1 MARNGSA
8 PVVTKGSNVM
18 DQLEKNIRKHLET
31 ICLVPSRHVG
41 SPGVLKTADYIEKVF
56 RDYGFA
62 DVSREPFPTTGWRF
76 GSMLFE
82 DLDNGAVPVP
92 TALPCFF
99 SRSAEVSGDPVWLT
113 EDSVAGLTR
122 EQVEGKLC
130 IAEYFSEAGAI
141 QGRNGLAELL
151 DRLGAAAAVF
161 ISDSAYHTTVAASS
175 KIQRSP
181 NLRNLGAAA
190 VAEEGAYYLA
200 RNRNHRYHFAI
211 DADTFP
217 ATSYNIVA
225 TRPGTGSKRAVFGA
239 HYDAA
244 PLTQAAVDNASGVA
258 ALLELARLMKDDLPE
273 WTLEFVALDA
283 EEYCITPGYPAG
295 SEAYTIAHP
304 DRKWEYFMNFD
315 GVGSYFSDSVLH
327 IGQPE
332 KLPKIKSCYEILP
345 IKNGGDDR
353 SFDRIGVPTLWFN
366 VHPRFKDFHTPAD
379 TLGTLGIEL
388 FPACIRDA
396 LQVVHQIAEEQ

>member
-1 MARNGSA
+1 
-8 PVVTKGSNVM
+8 M

-41 SPGVLKTADYIEKVF
+41 SPGAAKVADYIEKVF

-62 DVSREPFPTTGWRF
+62 EVSREPFPTTGWRF

-82 DLDNGAVPVP
+82 DLDGGAAPVP

-99 SRSAEVSGDPVWLT
+99 SRSAEVVDMPVWIT
-113 EDSVAGLTR
+113 EESAAKLTR
-122 EQVEGKLC
+122 EQVAGKLC
-130 IAEYFSEAGAI
+130 IADYFSEAGAI

-161 ISDSAYHTTVAASS
+161 ISDSAYHTTVAAST

-181 NLRNLGAAA
+181 NLKNLGTAV

-200 RNRNHRYHFAI
+200 RNRKHRYHLAI

-225 TRPGTGSKRAVFGA
+225 VRPGTGAKRAVFGA

-258 ALLELARLMKDDLPE
+258 ALLELARLMKDELPE
-273 WTLEFVALDA
+273 WTLEFAAFDA
-283 EEYCITPGYPAG
+283 EEYCITPGFPAG
-295 SEAYTIAHP
+295 SEAYTRMHG

-327 IGQPE
+327 IGRPE
-332 KLPKIKSCYEILP
+332 QLPEIKSCFPILP
-345 IKNGGDDR
+345 IKHAGDDN

-366 VHPRFKDFHTPAD
+366 THPRFKDFHTPAD
-379 TLGTLGIEL
+379 TLGTLGVEL
-388 FPACIRDA
+388 FPACIQDA
-396 LQVVHQIAEEQ
+396 LRVARQIAERK

>member
-1 MARNGSA
+1 
-8 PVVTKGSNVM
+8 M

-41 SPGVLKTADYIEKVF
+41 SPGVAKVADYIEKVF

-62 DVSREPFPTTGWRF
+62 EVSREPFPTTGWRF

-82 DLDNGAVPVP
+82 DLDNGAAPVP

-99 SRSAEVSGDPVWLT
+99 SRSVEISDVPVWLT
-113 EDSVAGLTR
+113 EESAAKLTR
-122 EQVEGKLC
+122 EQVAGKLC

-161 ISDSAYHTTVAASS
+161 ISDSTYHTTVAAST

-181 NLRNLGAAA
+181 NLKNLGTAV

-200 RNRNHRYHFAI
+200 RNRKHRYHLAI
-211 DADTFP
+211 DADTFR

-225 TRPGTGSKRAVFGA
+225 VRPGTGAKRAVFGA

-244 PLTQAAVDNASGVA
+244 PLTQAAVDNASGTA
-258 ALLELARLMKDDLPE
+258 ALLELARLMKDELPE
-273 WTLEFVALDA
+273 WTLEFAAFDA
-283 EEYCITPGYPAG
+283 EEYCITPGFPAG
-295 SEAYTIAHP
+295 SEAYTRMHQ

-327 IGQPE
+327 IGRPE
-332 KLPKIKSCYEILP
+332 QLPEIRSCFPVLP
-345 IKNGGDDR
+345 IKHAGDDN

-366 VHPRFKDFHTPAD
+366 THTRFKDFHTPAD
-379 TLGTLGIEL
+379 TLGTLGVEL
-388 FPACIRDA
+388 FPACIQDA
-396 LQVVHQIAEEQ
+396 LRVARQIAEKQ